1 MTDSLD
7 IPGIKRLIWQ
17 LVGGSWED
25 GKPVKGSLQKILV
38 AQTNIRWDHTKR
50 DHSLYEY
57 AKLLKEV
64 QRMQP
69 REIPY
74 TPLPAGQHD
83 WKSRYAEVHAL
94 NFKQQYP
101 LAYKDGHYTPPT
113 YPKVTTA
120 NGLTTF
126 IINFI
131 LWNGYRA
138 TRINIAGRLVEA
150 PEKQPSGVVLK
161 TKKYMRSATR
171 KGTADI
177 SATIKGKSYQF
188 EIKTGR
194 DRPRPEQLK
203 EQQRERRAGGVYEFI
218 STPEQFLTL
227 WDGIMYGS

>member
-1 MTDSLD
+1 MTDDVRNL
-7 IPGIKRLIWQ
+7 RQLIWQ
-17 LVGGSWED
+17 ASGQSRQL
-25 GKPVKGSLQKILV
+25 ILA
-38 AQTNIRWDHTKR
+38 AQTNIKWDHTR
-50 DHSLYEY
+50 TEY
-57 AKLLKEV
+57 APYMWNKLLQEV
-64 QRMQP
+64 QRMKP
-69 REIPY
+69 KEIPY
-74 TPLPAGQHD
+74 IPLPSGLHD
-83 WKSRYAEVHAL
+83 WKSRYAEAHEL

-101 LAYKDGHYTPPT
+101 LAWKDGHYTQPN
-113 YPKVTTA
+113 YPKVGTS

-138 TRINIAGRLVEA
+138 TRINIAGRLIEA